1 MEYEF
6 DVSDFKAY
14 LKERSHY
21 YRVDGLT
28 FWQKKIPI
36 PIDLFNRIFE
46 DSGAILFEYIN
57 HLTVSVL
64 VFSEKQEFET
74 IFGVS
79 ADKLPSDKLLT
90 QNEKLVKWLSN
101 VLSRNNAY
109 KHFMLNVAEILKLD
123 EVKIDPVILASALCH
138 EGKKYS
144 RLSYPEA
151 IKALIAEFPAI
162 EFLPIAKTDMFGNVI
177 ADRYE
182 IYRSGFSDALANI
195 FNALIDF
202 KLVCG
207 KHESVIQRMNL
218 SVEEPKSD
226 KYKFEKAQDGSLW
239 EPGYDINS
247 LVKINPEHPFLKSI
261 PDQDSEF
268 IIDILYY
275 LSEFEG
281 QQFNES
287 SKKTIENMRQEI
299 SRSLWIKYD

>member
-57 HLTVSVL
+57 HLTVAVL
-64 VFSEKQEFET
+64 VFSEKEEFESL
-74 IFGVS
+74 FGVTVE
-79 ADKLPSDKLLT
+79 KLPSEDLLT
-90 QNEKLVKWLSN
+90 QSEKLVEWLSG
-101 VLSRNNAY
+101 VLLKNNAY
-109 KHFMLNVAEILKLD
+109 EHFMLNAAEILKLD
-123 EVKIDPVILASALCH
+123 GVKVEPSHLATALSH
-138 EGKKYS
+138 GGKKYS

-151 IKALIAEFPAI
+151 IKTLIADFPALDY
-162 EFLPIAKTDMFGNVI
+162 LPISKTDMFGNVI

-207 KHESVIQRMNL
+207 KHESVIQRINL

-287 SKKTIENMRQEI
+287 SRKTIENMRQEI